1 MRALLAAVAI
11 VAAITAPGCGPSCQ
25 PGERVVDEGIRIEAG
40 PYREFQTSA
49 PEGPYLPFEGG
60 TMLRIRHKLGVV
72 PGAPAIYISFTERPL
87 EAYKGGYSQAAG
99 NQAITLRHDAEEV
112 AIKNDSCANYFIRV
126 VISGLVVEDAGGPDA
141 TSGDTTV
148 TDAAT
153 ADTAVA
159 DATDGG

>member
-11 VAAITAPGCGPSCQ
+11 LASLAAQGCGPSCQ
-25 PGERVVDEGIRIEAG
+25 PSERVIEEGIRIESG

-60 TMLRIRHKLGVV
+60 TMLRIRHGLGVV
-72 PGAPAIYISFTERPL
+72 PGAPAVYISFTERPL

-126 VISGLVVEDAGGPDA
+126 VISGIVVADAGGPDA

-148 TDAAT
+148 TDA
-153 ADTAVA
+153 DSAVT
-159 DATDGG
+159 DAMDGG